1 MPKSFLDDTS
11 SKNATTKREIIRLCI
26 VNNTH
31 SIADFSKSLGLSVP
45 TTTKFVGE
53 LIEEG
58 FLQDEGKIG
67 TSGGRRPNIY
77 GLNPD
82 AGYFVGVDVARRHVH
97 LAVCNFKG
105 EMIHFIQDIEFV
117 LEASEES
124 FRNICKVIKD
134 EVTGIGISW
143 DKVLGIGVSLS
154 GRVNPEKGYSLS
166 YFVSEDIPLTA
177 AFTRELGVPVS
188 IENDSRAMTYGEYM
202 TLGPEAGKDF
212 IFVNLSWGLGMGLIL
227 DGNLYYGKSGF
238 SGEIGHFPLLDNN
251 IICRCGKV
259 GCLETG
265 ASGSALHRMGI
276 DYRDPQNE
284 YNLLLQDFLDMS
296 EALLPCQRTDGMWNV
311 SLLSPTT
318 YGGPEASGT
327 SLFLYGMAWGM
338 RMGILSPETYR
349 TPADKA
355 WQSLAQQ
362 CVHPNGFLGYV
373 QGTGKAMMY
382 MMPLMT
388 LWMGFV
394 LPGALSIYW
403 AAQAAFSVVQEKVL
417 NKYFGKILDQ
427 EETEKEKAAREKRM
441 EKFQKQKEM
450 MAQQQAQGK
459 GKSKPQQPAKKKST
473 EDKRDSTNENGRVGQ
488 RPYARGRAYSEDHYK
503 E

>member
-1 MPKSFLDDTS
+1 MPKTFLNDAS
-11 SKNATTKREIIRLCI
+11 AKNATTKREIIRLCI

-31 SIADFSKSLGLSVP
+31 SIADFSKALGLSVP

-53 LIEEG
+53 LIDEG

-67 TSGGRRPNIY
+67 TTGGRRPNIY

-105 EMIHFIQDIEFV
+105 EMVHFIQDIEFV

-124 FRNICKVIKD
+124 FKSICQVIKE

-143 DKVLGIGVSLS
+143 DKVLGVGVSLS

-202 TLGPEAGKDF
+202 TLGPEADKDF

-265 ASGSALHRMGI
+265 ASGSALHRMVIEKLREGKRSSLSKIYKENGDIELEDILQAIREEDVLAI
-276 DYRDPQNE
+276 DCIGEIGETLGRAIAGVINIFNPGLVVIGGRLIVGKDYLR
-284 YNLLLQDFLDMS
+284 
-296 EALLPCQRTDGMWNV
+296 LPIKTAVNRLSLSRVNSDTKIHLSTLGRRAASIGDC
-311 SLLSPTT
+311 LLSR
-318 YGGPEASGT
+318 A
-327 SLFLYGMAWGM
+327 
-338 RMGILSPETYR
+338 
-349 TPADKA
+349 
-355 WQSLAQQ
+355 
-362 CVHPNGFLGYV
+362 
-373 QGTGKAMMY
+373 
-382 MMPLMT
+382 
-388 LWMGFV
+388 
-394 LPGALSIYW
+394 
-403 AAQAAFSVVQEKVL
+403 
-417 NKYFGKILDQ
+417 KILGL
-427 EETEKEKAAREKRM
+427 M
-441 EKFQKQKEM
+441 
-450 MAQQQAQGK
+450 
-459 GKSKPQQPAKKKST
+459 
-473 EDKRDSTNENGRVGQ
+473 
-488 RPYARGRAYSEDHYK
+488 
-503 E
+503 

>member
-1 MPKSFLDDTS
+1 MPKTFLNDAS
-11 SKNATTKREIIRLCI
+11 AKNATTKREIIRLCI

-31 SIADFSKSLGLSVP
+31 SIADFSKALGLSVP

-53 LIEEG
+53 LIDEG

-67 TSGGRRPNIY
+67 TTGGRRPNIY

-105 EMIHFIQDIEFV
+105 EMVHFIQDIEFV

-124 FRNICKVIKD
+124 FKSICQVIKE

-143 DKVLGIGVSLS
+143 DKVLGVGVSLS

-202 TLGPEAGKDF
+202 TLGPEADKDF

-265 ASGSALHRMGI
+265 ASGSALHRMVIEKLREGKRSSLSKIYKENGDIELEDILQAIREEDVLAI
-276 DYRDPQNE
+276 DCIGEIGETLGRAIAGVINILNPGLVVIGGRLIVGKDYLR
-284 YNLLLQDFLDMS
+284 
-296 EALLPCQRTDGMWNV
+296 LPIKTAVNRLSLSRVNSDTKIHLSTLGRRAASIGDC
-311 SLLSPTT
+311 LLSR
-318 YGGPEASGT
+318 A
-327 SLFLYGMAWGM
+327 
-338 RMGILSPETYR
+338 
-349 TPADKA
+349 
-355 WQSLAQQ
+355 
-362 CVHPNGFLGYV
+362 
-373 QGTGKAMMY
+373 
-382 MMPLMT
+382 
-388 LWMGFV
+388 
-394 LPGALSIYW
+394 
-403 AAQAAFSVVQEKVL
+403 
-417 NKYFGKILDQ
+417 KILGL
-427 EETEKEKAAREKRM
+427 M
-441 EKFQKQKEM
+441 
-450 MAQQQAQGK
+450 
-459 GKSKPQQPAKKKST
+459 
-473 EDKRDSTNENGRVGQ
+473 
-488 RPYARGRAYSEDHYK
+488 
-503 E
+503 